1 MGPLSGHDAAT
12 EIVRVLTLLAFS
24 FLITFATGWILVGYG
39 TNPAGIGDQDY
50 GFPLPWRDVI
60 IPCASGPPICS
71 QAGGTLFYL
80 GWFVVDVLFYVVI
93 GYGLLLML
101 KRFRVKTED
110 LKPASN

>member
-1 MGPLSGHDAAT
+1 M
-12 EIVRVLTLLAFS
+12 
-24 FLITFATGWILVGYG
+24 
-39 TNPAGIGDQDY
+39 
-50 GFPLPWRDVI
+50 
-60 IPCASGPPICS
+60 
-71 QAGGTLFYL
+71 FYL